1 MNLSVSDSKP
11 AIDIPAIDI
20 VVGSESKMKI
30 SAVEKAFARYQ
41 VNLIAT
47 KARSGINSQP
57 VENETLTGA
66 GNRIKDAKAK
76 YQAADHDADFLLVA
90 IENGIFHEQ
99 VNGQKVWLDKAVVII
114 ETSGGMQYIK
124 ETSPVLLPA
133 ECVTIAR
140 QRGFENT
147 TVGQVMAEIDS
158 TVQHDDPHSSLPPF
172 KSRQEY
178 LTETLVEMASTLE
191 WEKRINQV

>member
-1 MNLSVSDSKP
+1 MNLAVPGSKP
-11 AIDIPAIDI
+11 AIDI
-20 VVGSESKMKI
+20 VVASESTMKI
-30 SAVEKAFARYQ
+30 RAVEKAFACYR

-57 VENETLTGA
+57 VENETYTGA

-76 YQAADHDADFLLVA
+76 YQSTGHDADFLLVA

-99 VNGQKVWLDKAVVII
+99 VNGQKVWLDKAVVIV
-114 ETSGGMQYIK
+114 ETSGGMQYIR

-133 ECVTIAR
+133 ECVAIAR

-178 LTETLVEMASTLE
+178 LEETLVEMAGTLSS
-191 WEKRINQV
+191 